1 MQFKVHVMKRFGL
14 TRGSLAFAMLLA
26 SCTIVRGEKAKPNIV
41 FILADDLGYG
51 DLSSLNGNGKI
62 PTPNIDRIAKSG
74 VTFTDA
80 HSGSAVCSPTR
91 YGILTGRYNW
101 RSTLKSGVLNGYS
114 PALIPQD
121 RTTMA
126 SMLKKQ
132 GYHTAGIGKWHLGW
146 SWNNIENGMEYVN
159 FSKPITNGP
168 TTLGFDYFYGF
179 SGSLDMPPY
188 VYVENDMPTA
198 VPDHVSVGNN
208 TQVGKPGSD
217 GSYWRQGPTGRD
229 FEHRN
234 CLPNFVGRAINFIQ
248 ESSKSDK
255 PYFLYLPIPSP
266 HTPIL
271 PSKEFAGKSGLNP
284 YADFV
289 LMIDFEVGRILK
301 AIEESGEKENTIV
314 VFTSDNGCSPWADF
328 EALIKKEHNP
338 SYLFRGHKADL
349 FEGGHH
355 IPCLVQWPARI
366 KVSHSVSQTI
376 CLNDFMA
383 SFASVADYKLQ
394 DNEAED
400 SYNLLP
406 LLINPGYAKTIRE
419 ATVHHSINGSFTI
432 RKGDWKLLLAAGS
445 GGWSSPKPGAE
456 EKGLPALQ
464 LYNVKTDPEEKVNVQ
479 DRNPELVKQMTALL
493 IKYIENGRSTPGKPQ
508 KNDGPYPW
516 KQIENLI
523 AK

>member
-1 MQFKVHVMKRFGL
+1 MKKSILLFEGL
-14 TRGSLAFAMLLA
+14 MLTLAGFTQ
-26 SCTIVRGEKAKPNIV
+26 SPVSKPNIL

-51 DLSSLNGNGKI
+51 DLSCLNPGSKI
-62 PTPNIDRIAKSG
+62 KTPNIDRIAQNG

-80 HSGSAVCSPTR
+80 HSSSAVCSPTR

-101 RSTLKSGVLNGYS
+101 RSTLKSGVLDGYS
-114 PALIPQD
+114 PALIPPD

-146 SWNNIENGMEYVN
+146 RWNNIENGKENVN

-198 VPDHVSVGNN
+198 VPEHVTVGNN
-208 TQVGKPGSD
+208 ISQGKPGSD
-217 GSYWRQGPTGRD
+217 GSYWRQGPTGGD

-234 CLPNFVGRAINFIQ
+234 CLPNFVGRAINFIK
-248 ESSKSDK
+248 ESSKSNK
-255 PYFLYLPIPSP
+255 PYFLYLPIPAP

-271 PSKEFAGKSGLNP
+271 PSSEFIGKSGLNQ

-289 LMIDFEVGRILK
+289 LMVDFEVGRILK
-301 AIEESGEKENTIV
+301 AIEESGQKENTIV
-314 VFTSDNGCSPWADF
+314 VFASDNGCSPWADF

-338 SYLFRGHKADL
+338 SYLFRGYKADL

-355 IPCLVQWPARI
+355 IPCLVQWPKRI
-366 KVSHSVSQTI
+366 VEPHTVSQTI

-383 SFASVADYKLQ
+383 TFASVADYPLQ

-406 LLINPGYAKTIRE
+406 ILLNPGYSKTIRE

-445 GGWSSPKPGAE
+445 GGWSSPKPGNE
-456 EKGLPALQ
+456 EKGLPLLQ
-464 LYNVKTDPEEKVNVQ
+464 LYNLKMDPEEKVNVQ
-479 DRNPELVKQMTALL
+479 DRNPEVLKQLKSLL
-493 IKYIENGRSTPGKPQ
+493 IKYIEDGRSTHGKPQ
-508 KNDGPYPW
+508 KNDGIYPW

-523 AK
+523 VK